1 MIDLNIGQLF
11 FVTGYRI
18 DRRGRVYLIVTK
30 VFPEST
36 GSTEE
41 RKGRRFMSRRLA
53 HLWAKR
59 QISTM
64 FVHVYITPVYPVEYI
79 ITQTAVGAL
88 PE

>member
-41 RKGRRFMSRRLA
+41 RKGRRFRSRRLA

-59 QISTM
+59 HISTM
-64 FVHVYITPVYPVEYI
+64 FVHAYITPLHPVEHI
-79 ITQTAVGAL
+79 TITQTVGAL

>member
-59 QISTM
+59 HISTM
-64 FVHVYITPVYPVEYI
+64 FVHVYITPVHPVEHI
-79 ITQTAVGAL
+79 TITQTVGAL